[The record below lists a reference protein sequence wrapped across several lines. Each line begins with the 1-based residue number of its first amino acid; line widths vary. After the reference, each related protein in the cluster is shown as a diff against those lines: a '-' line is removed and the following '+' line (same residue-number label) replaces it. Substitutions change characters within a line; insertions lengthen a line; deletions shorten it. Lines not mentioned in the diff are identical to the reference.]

1 MGDAPWQTALR
12 CAKHEN
18 GTKAKELELLGAILK
33 PLVISA
39 PGTGISGK
47 KRERESVWQG
57 TQVVE
62 VRAAEQGGG
71 GLAPTV
77 SMGDIVRI
85 MGGKVKVEMCRIVR
99 PKKGRQGDYYA
110 LVRFRSPD
118 LAAEVVRAQG
128 KTLSGR
134 PLVIRHTVEP
144 IHARAASAPGVM
156 GQPQSDSSDR
166 DDADREPRHGS
177 PYDLSDDY

>member
-18 GTKAKELELLGAILK
+18 GTTAKDLELLGAILK
-33 PLVISA
+33 PVAIA
-39 PGTGISGK
+39 TPGSIISGE
-47 KRERESVWQG
+47 KRARESVWQG
-57 TQVVE
+57 IQVVV
-62 VRAAEQGGG
+62 VRTAEQGGG

-85 MGGKVKVEMCRIVR
+85 MGGKVKVEMCRIVK
-99 PKKGRQGDYYA
+99 PKKGRTGDSSA

-118 LAAEVVRAQG
+118 LAAEAVRAQG

-134 PLVIRHTVEP
+134 PLVVQHTVEP
-144 IHARAASAPGVM
+144 EAGPALVPGVM
-156 GQPQSDSSDR
+156 GQPQNDSPHR
-166 DDADREPRHGS
+166 DDPGGEPRRGPPH
-177 PYDLSDDY
+177 DLSDDD